1 MILNVVNG
9 APVVPFSAPLYTY
22 TGAKP
27 QLKIDGSDWEMAFT
41 GDCDITFQRVNAT
54 IDVFLVGGGAPGA
67 AGSGTRNG
75 TLGYAVGG
83 KGGNGGERK
92 TFALSA
98 SAGTKYSVR
107 IGGSGQSTTAF
118 GKSAAGG
125 SGTDSEANGATQS
138 GTSSH
143 ASAGEGSDGGYAFDT
158 ADTLFW
164 PGYKYGATGG
174 GGGANNSQFAG
185 WDNGEVGGL
194 GYVVDG
200 QARRSGGH
208 GGTESEPSGKP
219 GQANGGGGGGGGAS
233 DMSLAGYQNYP
244 GGKGGSGIVIIR
256 NHRAA

>member
-9 APVVPFSAPLYTY
+9 APSVPFSAPLYTY
-22 TGAKP
+22 TGTKP
-27 QLKIDGSDWEMAFT
+27 QLKIDGSNWEMAFV
-41 GDCDITFQRVNAT
+41 GDCDITFQRINAT

-92 TFALSA
+92 TVSALPVSV
-98 SAGTKYSVR
+98 GTKYSVR
-107 IGGSGQSTTAF
+107 IGGSGQSTNGF
-118 GKSAAGG
+118 GKTAAPG
-125 SGTDSEANGATQS
+125 SGTSNGGAGAKQS

-143 ASAGEGSDGGYAFDT
+143 SSAEEGTDGGYAFAT

-164 PGYKYGATGG
+164 PGYKYSGTGG
-174 GGGANNSQFAG
+174 GGGANNNQFAG
-185 WDNGEVGGL
+185 WDNGEVGGM
-194 GYVVDG
+194 GYTVDG
-200 QARRSGGH
+200 QERRSGGH
-208 GGTESEPSGKP
+208 GGTESEPNGKP

-256 NHRAA
+256 NHRT